1 MSEAAAA
8 AAAAAA
14 ASPLTPPAL
23 ARLEVRPKAEGRRK
37 DEVSHELIE
46 LLRGALARGVS
57 AAPEPLA
64 LPLVL
69 PNVDSSTSI
78 ESSDAPPWALVVA

>member
-1 MSEAAAA
+1 MSAAAA
-8 AAAAAA
+8 ATAAAVAAAA

-46 LLRGALARGVS
+46 LLRGALA
-57 AAPEPLA
+57 
-64 LPLVL
+64 
-69 PNVDSSTSI
+69 
-78 ESSDAPPWALVVA
+78 